1 MAKQQLARP
10 PLQLQQRTQRAIL
23 DQGKKL
29 PALKWKL
36 LCRNH
41 VDEEEKERKIGQG
54 AKRKTDDNEN
64 GKGRRMAE
72 STVHEEE

>member
-1 MAKQQLARP
+1 VAKEQLARP

-36 LCRNH
+36 LCRHH
-41 VDEEEKERKIGQG
+41 VDEEEKEKERKIARGT
-54 AKRKTDDNEN
+54 K
-64 GKGRRMAE
+64 
-72 STVHEEE
+72 